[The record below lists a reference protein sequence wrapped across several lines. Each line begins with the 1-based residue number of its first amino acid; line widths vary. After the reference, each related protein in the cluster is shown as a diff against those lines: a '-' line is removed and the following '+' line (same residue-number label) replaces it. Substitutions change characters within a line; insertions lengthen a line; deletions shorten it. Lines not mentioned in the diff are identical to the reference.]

1 MKKSFKYGFTT
12 CTLAYLLIVI
22 PLLVLFATLF
32 RGSYSPIV
40 NVRGMLSFLT
50 LMLSDFLYYGG
61 EFSWWGDF
69 YYLAP
74 LVPWLASSC
83 VLTLLIYRF
92 NGGARRRVLFSGFSI
107 FVYYFAMWLVFIIH
121 GLIYGWGDIAYDLI
135 WLWPLFGFG
144 FGYAAATLVERIRRK
159 LYVVKGGNQHE
170 AENSGGL
177 NSDSA
182 GPRII

>member
-12 CTLAYLLIVI
+12 CTLAYLLVVI
-22 PLLVLFATLF
+22 PLLVLFSTLF
-32 RGSYSPIV
+32 RGSYAPIV
-40 NVRGMLSFLT
+40 NVRGMLELLT
-50 LMLSDFLYYGG
+50 LMLSELL
-61 EFSWWGDF
+61 GDF
-69 YYLAP
+69 YYLAF

-107 FVYYFAMWLVFIIH
+107 FVYYFAVWLFILIYS
-121 GLIYGWGDIAYDLI
+121 LIYGWGDIAYDLI

-144 FGYAAATLVERIRRK
+144 FGYAAATIVERIRRK

>member
-1 MKKSFKYGFTT
+1 MTFDVLRVQMIVSQRRWKNEKSFKYGFTT
-12 CTLAYLLIVI
+12 CTLAYLLVVI

-32 RGSYSPIV
+32 RGSYAPIV
-40 NVRGMLSFLT
+40 NVRSMLELLT
-50 LMLSDFLYYGG
+50 LMLS
-61 EFSWWGDF
+61 EFVGDF
-69 YYLAP
+69 YYLAF

-83 VLTLLIYRF
+83 VLTLSIYRF

-144 FGYAAATLVERIRRK
+144 FGYAAATIAERVHQK
-159 LYVVKGGNQHE
+159 LWAVKDKE
-170 AENSGGL
+170 EVS
-177 NSDSA
+177 
-182 GPRII
+182 

>member
-12 CTLAYLLIVI
+12 CTLAYLLVVI

-32 RGSYSPIV
+32 RGSYAPIV
-40 NVRGMLSFLT
+40 NVRGMLELLT
-50 LMLSDFLYYGG
+50 LMLS
-61 EFSWWGDF
+61 EFVGDF
-69 YYLAP
+69 YYLAF

-107 FVYYFAMWLVFIIH
+107 FVYYFAMWLVILIY

-144 FGYAAATLVERIRRK
+144 FGYAAATIVERIRRK
-159 LYVVKGGNQHE
+159 LCVVKGDGE
-170 AENSGGL
+170 TS
-177 NSDSA
+177 
-182 GPRII
+182 